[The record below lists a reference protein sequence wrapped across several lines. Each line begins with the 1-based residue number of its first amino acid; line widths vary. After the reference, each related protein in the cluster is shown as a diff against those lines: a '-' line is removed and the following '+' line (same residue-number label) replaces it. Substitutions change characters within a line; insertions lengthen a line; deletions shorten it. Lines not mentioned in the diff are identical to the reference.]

1 MKRRLASLAVFAA
14 SVGAVLAALVA
25 LFSLPPGRVLDGY
38 ILFVGALLLLALVRA
53 TNAAGAGGEGSPYE
67 RALQRRRFRS
77 ERPQEL
83 ERLER
88 EVVLAGANAF
98 DVHVRIRPS
107 LREIAAHRL
116 ETRRGLDLD
125 RGSPET
131 RRLLGDE
138 LWDLVRPDRPT
149 PRDRSAPGIT
159 LDRLRG
165 HVDRLEEI

>member
-1 MKRRLASLAVFAA
+1 MKRQAASLAVFAA
-14 SVGAVLAALVA
+14 SVGALLAVLVA
-25 LFSLPPGRVLDGY
+25 LFSLPPEPLVDGY
-38 ILFVGALLLLALVRA
+38 ILFVGALLLLVLARA
-53 TNAAGAGGEGSPYE
+53 THAAGSGGEESLYE
-67 RALQRRRFRS
+67 RALRRRRLRA

-125 RGSPET
+125 RASPET
-131 RRLLGDE
+131 RRLLGEE
-138 LWDLVRPDRPT
+138 LWDLVRPDRAAPS
-149 PRDRSAPGIT
+149 DRSAPGIP
-159 LDRLRG
+159 LNRLRA